1 MEGWEGVVGVVKVRL
16 GKGLRTPPPDLS
28 LQLMLSQVFQELLKH
43 MGNPQADVNVIRE
56 LVSRVNED
64 LKPKGYKIV
73 LAKAPP
79 QSGYDY
85 ILRLT
90 RKR

>member
-1 MEGWEGVVGVVKVRL
+1 
-16 GKGLRTPPPDLS
+16 
-28 LQLMLSQVFQELLKH
+28 MLSQVFQELLKH
-43 MGNPQADVNVIRE
+43 IDSPQADVNVIRE
-56 LVSRVNED
+56 LVIRVNED
-64 LKPKGYKIV
+64 LKSKGYKIV

>member
-1 MEGWEGVVGVVKVRL
+1 MVRVRL
-16 GKGLRTPPPDLS
+16 GRGLRSPPPDLT
-28 LQLMLSQVFQELLKH
+28 LQLQSSPAFQELLKYVD
-43 MGNPQADVNVIRE
+43 NPQADLNTVRE
-56 LVSRVNED
+56 LVSRVNEG
-64 LKPKGYKIV
+64 LEPKGYRIV
-73 LAKAPP
+73 VAKAPP

>member
-1 MEGWEGVVGVVKVRL
+1 VVGVVKVRL

>member
-1 MEGWEGVVGVVKVRL
+1 VVGVVKVRL

-28 LQLMLSQVFQELLKH
+28 LQLMSSQVFQELLKH
-43 MGNPQADVNVIRE
+43 VDSPQADVNVIRE
-56 LVSRVNED
+56 LVGMVNED
-64 LKPKGYKIV
+64 LKSKGYKIV

-85 ILRLT
+85 ILKLT
-90 RKR
+90 RKH

>member
-1 MEGWEGVVGVVKVRL
+1 VAGVVRVRL
-16 GKGLRTPPPDLS
+16 GRGLRNPPPDLT
-28 LQLMLSQVFQELLKH
+28 LQLQSSPAFQELLKYVD
-43 MGNPQADVNVIRE
+43 NPQADLNTVRE
-56 LVSRVNED
+56 LVSRVNEG
-64 LKPKGYKIV
+64 LEPKGYRIV
-73 LAKAPP
+73 VAKAPP

>member
-1 MEGWEGVVGVVKVRL
+1 VEGWEGVVGVVKVRL

>member
-1 MEGWEGVVGVVKVRL
+1 VVRVRL
-16 GKGLRTPPPDLS
+16 GRGLRSPPLDLS
-28 LQLMLSQVFQELLKH
+28 LHLMSSQVFQELLKH
-43 MGNPQADVNVIRE
+43 VDSPQADLNAVRE
-56 LVSRVNED
+56 LVSKVNES
-64 LKPKGYKIV
+64 LEPKGYRIV

>member
-1 MEGWEGVVGVVKVRL
+1 VVGVVKVRL

-43 MGNPQADVNVIRE
+43 MGNPQADVNAIRE

>member
-1 MEGWEGVVGVVKVRL
+1 VVGVVKVRL

-28 LQLMLSQVFQELLKH
+28 LQLMSSQVFQELLKH
-43 MGNPQADVNVIRE
+43 VDSPQADVNVIRE
-56 LVSRVNED
+56 LVGRVNED
-64 LKPKGYKIV
+64 LKSKGYKIV

-85 ILRLT
+85 ILKLT
-90 RKR
+90 RKH

>member
-1 MEGWEGVVGVVKVRL
+1 VDCCEGVVGVVRVRL
-16 GKGLRTPPPDLS
+16 GRGLRSPPPDLS
-28 LQLMLSQVFQELLKH
+28 LQPMSSQAFQELLRH
-43 MGNPQADVNVIRE
+43 TGNPQADLNAVRE
-56 LVSRVNED
+56 LVSRVNEG
-64 LKPKGYKIV
+64 LEPEGYRIV

>member
-1 MEGWEGVVGVVKVRL
+1 VEGWEGVVGVVKVRL

-43 MGNPQADVNVIRE
+43 IDSPQADVNVIRE
-56 LVSRVNED
+56 LVIRVNED
-64 LKPKGYKIV
+64 LKSKGYKIV

>member
-1 MEGWEGVVGVVKVRL
+1 VVGVVKVRL
-16 GKGLRTPPPDLS
+16 GKGLRTPPPDLL
-28 LQLMLSQVFQELLKH
+28 LQSMLSQVFQELLKH
-43 MGNPQADVNVIRE
+43 IDNPQADVNVIRE

-64 LKPKGYKIV
+64 LKSKGYKIA

>member
-1 MEGWEGVVGVVKVRL
+1 VDGWEGVAGVVMVRL
-16 GKGLRTPPPDLS
+16 GRGLRSPPPDLS
-28 LQLMLSQVFQELLKH
+28 LQLMSSQAFQELLKH
-43 MGNPQADVNVIRE
+43 TGNPRADLNAVRE
-56 LVSRVNED
+56 LVSKVNED
-64 LKPKGYKIV
+64 LKLKVIGLCSQKP
-73 LAKAPP
+73 LP

>member
-1 MEGWEGVVGVVKVRL
+1 VDGWEGVAGVVMVRL
-16 GKGLRTPPPDLS
+16 GRGLRSPPPDLS
-28 LQLMLSQVFQELLKH
+28 LQLMSSQAFQELLKH
-43 MGNPQADVNVIRE
+43 TGNPRADLNAVRE
-56 LVSRVNED
+56 LVSKVNED
-64 LKPKGYKIV
+64 LEPKGYRIV

-79 QSGYDY
+79 QSRYDY